1 MTEARRFHH
10 RRLPDRSAL
19 LAGREPRGPVAWQS
33 DRLQL
38 WFNNTDTEWHD
49 QGLHAHRESDEI
61 FVVLEG
67 TVVVE
72 VDGDRITISA
82 R

>member
-1 MTEARRFHH
+1 M
-10 RRLPDRSAL
+10 
-19 LAGREPRGPVAWQS
+19 AWQS

-38 WFNNTDTEWHD
+38 WFNNTNTEWHD
-49 QGLHAHRESDEI
+49 DSLHAHRESDEI

-72 VDGDRITISA
+72 VDATLFRLGPVSSA
-82 R
+82 PFPTDSRPPSSKPNRRFAR